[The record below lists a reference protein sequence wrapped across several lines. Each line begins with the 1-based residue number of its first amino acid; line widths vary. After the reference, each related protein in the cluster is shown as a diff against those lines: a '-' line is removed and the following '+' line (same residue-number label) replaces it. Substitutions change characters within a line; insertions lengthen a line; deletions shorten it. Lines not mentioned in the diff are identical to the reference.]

1 MNLWLR
7 VQNGTTQQ
15 KILDFMWERG
25 GSSTTQEIASF
36 LGTTTNNARSPL
48 DALLKKRLVELQGS
62 KRGVK
67 GFALWRLVGEP
78 LTFDHH
84 PFAQAILDLRERV
97 RILEEKVYE

>member
-48 DALLKKRLVELQGS
+48 DALLKKE
-62 KRGVK
+62 
-67 GFALWRLVGEP
+67 A
-78 LTFDHH
+78 
-84 PFAQAILDLRERV
+84 
-97 RILEEKVYE
+97 